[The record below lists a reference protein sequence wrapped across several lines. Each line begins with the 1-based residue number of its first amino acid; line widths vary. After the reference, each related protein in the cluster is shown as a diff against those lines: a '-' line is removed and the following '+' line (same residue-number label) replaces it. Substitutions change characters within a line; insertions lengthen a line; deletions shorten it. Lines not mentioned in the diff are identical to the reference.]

1 MQSLKCLLTA
11 TRFSES
17 RLPSYSLSSP
27 QGMAEGTADKT
38 RGEELHDEYRRKV
51 WANTP
56 SRTPNLDLPR
66 NLLTEKQL
74 AYSLFTNA
82 SA

>member
-1 MQSLKCLLTA
+1 
-11 TRFSES
+11 
-17 RLPSYSLSSP
+17 
-27 QGMAEGTADKT
+27 MAEGTADKT